1 MNLQKTS
8 KLLTPL
14 LGAVILSASSAAAA
28 VSALTFSSGAGTTSF
43 DQYTGTAGGGWLTP
57 WSVANGSNTTN
68 ISSKTSV
75 LGATPLYSG
84 GGNYLHVGY
93 DAGAAASSAGASRQ
107 WDINSISMTDSFVV
121 DFYFR
126 SDTAVSNANQ
136 VFNLFG
142 SSAAAVGTGSTNSW
156 AINFTGGGITATN
169 YDSAGTALAAATLL
183 TQAQSQQSTPGVAFH
198 FTLTINPVADTYTVA
213 VTNLNN
219 SVSVTSAVLGLRN
232 KNDTSL
238 SYLNFGVARAASALA
253 ATDLGYSIDNI
264 SITSLAAVPEPGTY
278 SLLAGGACLAVGYL
292 RSSRR
297 RRA

>member
-14 LGAVILSASSAAAA
+14 LGAAALGVSVAGAA
-28 VSALTFSSGAGTTSF
+28 VTPLTFSGGGV
-43 DQYTGTAGGGWLTP
+43 DQYPGATGGGWLTP
-57 WSVANGSNTTN
+57 WTVANGSNTTN
-68 ISSKTSV
+68 ISTKTAV
-75 LGATPLYSG
+75 LNTSPLYSG

-93 DAGAAASSAGASRQ
+93 DAGNAASSAGASRQ
-107 WDINSISMTDSFVV
+107 WDVSSISLTDSFVI

-142 SSAAAVGTGSTNSW
+142 GSTAAVGTSSSASW
-156 AINFTGGGITATN
+156 ALNFTGGGITATN
-169 YDSAGTALAAATLL
+169 YDASGVSQGNATLL
-183 TQAQSQQSTPGVAFH
+183 TQAQSQQSMSGVAFH
-198 FTLTINPVADTYTVA
+198 FTVTINPVADTYTVA

-232 KNDTSL
+232 RTDAGL
-238 SYLNFGVARAASALA
+238 SYLNFGVARAASAVA
-253 ATDLGYSIDNI
+253 ATDLGYSIDNVT
-264 SITSLAAVPEPGTY
+264 ITSLAAPIPEPGTY
-278 SLLAGGACLAVGYL
+278 SLLAGGACLAFGYL

-297 RRA
+297 RRG